1 MKKLIKLQAELKTP
15 KAQYNSFGKYKYR
28 SCEDILKAVKPLL
41 TKHGLIMHM
50 TDTIKEVCG
59 MPYIESTVVIEDIT
73 SPKESISSTAQAGIS
88 SSKKGM
94 DIAQIFGSSSS
105 YSRKYALSAILLL
118 DESEADI
125 DAIEEPNKNSAPR
138 KKTIVEKAASKK
150 GSKVVAG
157 TPEFNKLINWIEDP
171 KRAITIEKALE
182 MYDIDKATENAIR
195 TYLTK

>member
-88 SSKKGM
+88 SSKK
-94 DIAQIFGSSSS
+94 
-105 YSRKYALSAILLL
+105 L
-118 DESEADI
+118 
-125 DAIEEPNKNSAPR
+125 P
-138 KKTIVEKAASKK
+138 IVLPLVAASR
-150 GSKVVAG
+150 GA
-157 TPEFNKLINWIEDP
+157 
-171 KRAITIEKALE
+171 
-182 MYDIDKATENAIR
+182 AT
-195 TYLTK
+195 